1 MRKFFIF
8 IGLLFSAAALFSE
21 SVVLRYKHNLND
33 ACSYVSKV
41 YEDVYFDG
49 KLNHR
54 AVIGNRI
61 SARVTHVFEDGS
73 ASILA
78 RYMVNQEGS
87 VSDSD
92 SAMTWGEESE
102 SIFIRRPT
110 GEMEIGNSVFL
121 PSVRNVPVF
130 PTDAV
135 KPGDTWSGRGIEAE
149 DLRSSLNLEKPYLV
163 PFIANYKY
171 LRDDEIDGRV
181 FQVISVSYSFYYESP
196 AKKVNDVYLP
206 KYTQGNCTQ
215 IIWWDNEKGF
225 IDHYSDNFRI
235 EIMNY
240 AGNSYIMV
248 GNSEAQI
255 TEFVPSTQETLQKIQ
270 ETVDDLELEDL
281 SVKQTEKGLSIS
293 IENIQ
298 FMPDSAI
305 LMESE
310 KVKLEKIAEILK
322 GFPNDLLITGHCAE
336 RGTEKN
342 RQIISEERA
351 TAVADYLLH
360 QNVRTKDRIFT
371 KGLGSREP
379 VAPNTTEEGRK
390 KNRRVEIII
399 LE

>member
-1 MRKFFIF
+1 MKKKLIF
-8 IGLLFSAAALFSE
+8 AGLLFCAAALFSE
-21 SVVLRYKHNLND
+21 GVVLRYKHNLDD

-49 KLNHR
+49 MLNHS

-61 SARVTHVFEDGS
+61 SARVTHVYEDGS

-87 VSDSD
+87 VSNQTG
-92 SAMTWGEESE
+92 AMTWGEESE

-110 GEMEIGNSVFL
+110 GEMEIGSSAFL

-135 KPGDTWSGRGIEAE
+135 KPGDTWSGRGTEAE
-149 DLRSSLNLEKPYLV
+149 DLRASFNLDKPYLV
-163 PFIANYKY
+163 PFIADYKY
-171 LRDDEIDGRV
+171 LRDDEIDGRT

-270 ETVDDLELEDL
+270 ETVDNLELEDV
-281 SVKQTEKGLSIS
+281 SVTQTDKGLSIS
-293 IENIQ
+293 LENIQ
-298 FMPDSAI
+298 FLPDSAI
-305 LMESE
+305 LMDSE
-310 KVKLEKIAEILK
+310 KAKLKKIAEILK
-322 GFPNDLLITGHCAE
+322 EFPNDLLIKGHCAD

-351 TAVADYLLH
+351 DAVADFLFN
-360 QNVRTKDRIFT
+360 QKVRTKDRMFT
-371 KGLGSREP
+371 KGVGSKEP
-379 VAPNTTEEGRK
+379 AAPNTTEEGRR